1 MIRVL
6 LTVFA
11 LLTTAFAA
19 ASEPLTFDEAIVLA
33 MRAGAGAELDHSP
46 AQLPRRQSP
55 EIRLET
61 AGNAGRALDPFSSDI
76 LDTEALTT
84 ALTVH
89 YPLWD
94 GGAYRAQVE
103 ALEARAAKGHVH
115 LGDARFATLVGAF
128 GDLYLAQ
135 EQEVVLR
142 PLHARL
148 AAEAEKAMRLLE
160 AAEITAL
167 EASGR
172 RSLAA
177 AYASQLLEVDI
188 RRENASARLR
198 ELAVDPPATVTLDES
213 PAAPHVAADSVV
225 LDDRVRS
232 GSRALAE
239 SRARERA
246 IAASSGFTATLSAL
260 AGATTA
266 RSEYHDVTSTG
277 TFGVYGL
284 RVHLSYPLWR
294 NASVAS
300 AEARMAVH
308 ESARLQAEA
317 SEAARQRLASLQR
330 DENAEARRIALL
342 QQQLEEARLAAASVE
357 RLARAGLRPA
367 SDVAFAT
374 AEVERRRLDLLAARV
389 QRWKI
394 VQQLRWLLEP
404 RDRS

>member
-6 LTVFA
+6 AVFA

-19 ASEPLTFDEAIVLA
+19 ASEPLTFDEALVLA
-33 MRAGAGAELDHSP
+33 TRAGAAAAGLDHSLAP
-46 AQLPRRQSP
+46 LPLRQSP
-55 EIRLET
+55 EVRVET

-94 GGAYRAQVE
+94 GGAHRAQVE
-103 ALEARAAKGHVH
+103 ALEARAAKEHAY
-115 LGDARFATLVGAF
+115 LSDARFTTLVEAF
-128 GDLYLAQ
+128 GDFYLAQ
-135 EQEVVLR
+135 EQEIVLR

-160 AAEITAL
+160 AGELTAL

-188 RRENASARLR
+188 RRGNASARLL

-213 PAAPHVAADSVV
+213 PAAPHVAESSEVA
-225 LDDRVRS
+225 DDRVRS
-232 GSRALAE
+232 GSRALAV

-246 IAASSGFTATLSAL
+246 VAASSGFTATLSAL

-266 RSEYHDVTSTG
+266 RSEYRDATSTG
-277 TFGVYGL
+277 TSGVYGL
-284 RVHLSYPLWR
+284 RIHLSYPLWR

-317 SEAARQRLASLQR
+317 SESARQRLASLQR
-330 DENAEARRIALL
+330 DEDAESRRIALL
-342 QQQLEEARLAAASVE
+342 QQQLEEARLAAGSVE
-357 RLARAGLRPA
+357 RLAQAGLRPA

-394 VQQLRWLLEP
+394 VQQLRWLVEP